1 MVTTATSYPEG
12 LNWFCSE
19 RVSNDSMKKKYLLM
33 WYQLKYVSETTV
45 LNSYC
50 IRKKYQVQFVLP
62 PSSSSSERNY
72 IKYLQCCHSP
82 SPTLFLSPSQQS
94 FSFKLISLSRSLNT
108 KYAYYLFSSVARKT
122 WAKLSSKQAN
132 PPVLWWLWKG
142 EVFA

>member
-1 MVTTATSYPEG
+1 MVTTPTPYPER

-19 RVSNDSMKKKYLLM
+19 RVNSDSMKKKYLLM
-33 WYQLKYVSETTV
+33 WYQLKYVSEITV

-82 SPTLFLSPSQQS
+82 QPTLFLSPSQQS
-94 FSFKLISLSRSLNT
+94 FSFKLISLSGSLNT
-108 KYAYYLFSSVARKT
+108 KYACCLFSSVARET
-122 WAKLSSKQAN
+122 WVKLSSKQAN

-142 EVFA
+142 EVSA